1 MKFQKFVDRLR
12 RKFSALF
19 FELLRMQLILKKVIT
34 EDEWNDIRYAMTVDF
49 RRDNHFSE
57 LKNNEILMERVNTLN
72 AIQPFIGKFYSEMWV
87 RRNILKQTDEEIE
100 IMNAEIEEEGSDQ
113 ALEDQQQ
120 AEMDAMA
127 AGGDAQGE
135 QMQ

>member
-1 MKFQKFVDRLR
+1 MCSSD
-12 RKFSALF
+12 
-19 FELLRMQLILKKVIT
+19 
-34 EDEWNDIRYAMTVDF
+34 
-49 RRDNHFSE
+49 
-57 LKNNEILMERVNTLN
+57 LN

-87 RRNILKQTDEEIE
+87 GRNILKQTDTKIE
-100 IMNAEIEEEGSDQ
+100 LMNAEIEEEGSDQ